1 MRGEP
6 GLMGT
11 PGKIGP
17 PGDPGFP
24 GMKGKAGPRGEC
36 RAKPEPLRREG
47 VQHEVEVLSE
57 AMLFTPPQNQLE
69 HHADKPRK

>member
-36 RAKPEPLRREG
+36 RAKPELWNKG
-47 VQHEVEVLSE
+47 VQHEVGVLWE
-57 AMLFTPPQNQLE
+57 ATLSTTPQNQLG
-69 HHADKPRK
+69 HPKPRR